1 MNDLE
6 RAIYNVAADKNGS
19 NPVPMLNALRR
30 LINSD
35 GDLFVPVD
43 MSEDYMKVITGSV
56 TGPKPRLTFKHIEL
70 NAAGEYLLPV
80 YTSSESERGL
90 SMINQ
95 AAAAL
100 FKGSANWPKFI
111 GFVLN
116 PDRERI
122 VIDKNMIS
130 IVNSHRITS
139 SISVVNRGVLDVR
152 AQALVN
158 AANSSLLGGGGVDG
172 AIHNAAGPG
181 LLEECR
187 KLKGCPTGMA
197 KMTRAYNIRWADK
210 IIHTVGPVYNGIP
223 EDEKALA
230 SCYSASLELAREAE
244 ITSIAFPCISTGVY
258 GYPLDKAAFTALNSV
273 SKWLSENRGYH
284 IDVFFCCYRQEEYDS
299 YMKLIKK

>member
-6 RAIYNVAADKNGS
+6 RSIFNVAADKNGA

-43 MSEDYMKVITGSV
+43 MSENYMGVITGSV
-56 TGPKPRLTFKHIEL
+56 NGEKPRLTFKHIEL
-70 NAAGEYLLPV
+70 NPAGEYLLPV
-80 YTSSESERGL
+80 YTTSAGGM

-100 FKGSANWPKFI
+100 FKGSANWPKFQ

-116 PDRERI
+116 PDKERI
-122 VIDKNMIS
+122 VIDKHMIS
-130 IVNSHRITS
+130 IINAHRITS
-139 SISVVNRGVLDVR
+139 SISVFNRGVLDVR
-152 AQALVN
+152 AQAVVN

-172 AIHNAAGPG
+172 AIHKAAGPR
-181 LLEECR
+181 LLDECR
-187 KLKGCPTGMA
+187 KLKGCKTGEA
-197 KMTRAYNIRWADK
+197 KMTKAYNIRWADK
-210 IIHTVGPVYNGIP
+210 IIHTVGPVYNGLP

-230 SCYSASLELAREAE
+230 SCYRESLELAKEAE
-244 ITSIAFPCISTGVY
+244 LTSIAFPCISTGVY
-258 GYPLDKAAFTALNSV
+258 GYPLDKAAYTALNAV
-273 SKWLSENRGYH
+273 SKWLSDNRGFH
-284 IDVFFCCYRQEEYDS
+284 IDVYFCCFRQEEYDS